1 MTRKIRVRSPD
12 VVKPPPGGRW
22 WAGGRLV
29 IVGGPRQGACH
40 GRGPGWWRACAMM
53 ASPPTPTPRCRLSR
67 LSRLGSPPSGPVPGN
82 EYTSCRNIC
91 EESLIVRC
99 AWALVGRGWALAGL
113 RGAAPRR
120 INNYMETSPAPCQ
133 LRLPPSCQERRST
146 REGFDER
153 RAQNL
158 IVLLLSLSLL
168 CRTLLL
174 IRIVN

>member
-1 MTRKIRVRSPD
+1 M
-12 VVKPPPGGRW
+12 PGGGGGGGGGDGGDLWLYFW
-22 WAGGRLV
+22 WRSWRREM
-29 IVGGPRQGACH
+29 VGGGYWV
-40 GRGPGWWRACAMM
+40 GGGP
-53 ASPPTPTPRCRLSR
+53 LSR

-82 EYTSCRNIC
+82 EYTSFRNIC

-146 REGFDER
+146 RGGFDER
-153 RAQNL
+153 RAHNL
-158 IVLLLSLSLL
+158 IVLSLSLSLL

>member
-1 MTRKIRVRSPD
+1 MLKMRVESSDPSHSSHKRVDFWCLASEQL
-12 VVKPPPGGRW
+12 PGAYR
-22 WAGGRLV
+22 
-29 IVGGPRQGACH
+29 
-40 GRGPGWWRACAMM
+40 
-53 ASPPTPTPRCRLSR
+53 TPTWYMYLSR

-158 IVLLLSLSLL
+158 IVLLLS
-168 CRTLLL
+168 
-174 IRIVN
+174 